1 MLSNS
6 SLLLALGA
14 AVAWG
19 VWALFV
25 RLAERTLLP
34 ETVVLVSYVTASLL
48 VLGYVLVTPAGS
60 PASVEGLGW
69 AVAAGLATAV
79 GSLLYYT
86 ALARADVGVVSTV
99 TGLYFV
105 VAAVLGVVVLREE
118 VTAAKL
124 AGIGFAVLAVV
135 LLSR

>member
-1 MLSNS
+1 MLSDS
-6 SLLLALGA
+6 TLVLALAA

-19 VWALFV
+19 FWALFV

-34 ETVVLVSYVTASLL
+34 ETVVLVSYLTATVL
-48 VLGYVLVTPAGS
+48 VLGYVLLTPAGS
-60 PASVEGLGW
+60 PDSTAGLGY
-69 AVAAGLATAV
+69 AVAAGVATAV

-86 ALARADVGVVSTV
+86 SLRRGDVGVVSTV

-118 VTAAKL
+118 VTAGKVAGIVL
-124 AGIGFAVLAVV
+124 AGLAVV